1 MKKCLSVLLLSVML
15 FLMLPATGMAE
26 GRALSYVSAENTL
39 WLDTFEEGDVSGY
52 YLDTGNNLR
61 EVVSDPDNTGNQVYH
76 IKKDTYTN
84 SKNLR
89 WYGAEHNAIFTGYET
104 TQFDA
109 RFHGADNYDWDYW
122 EIKLRLDPYAE
133 IGLVNVRTD
142 ANGQCFVALN
152 DGGSWSIP
160 ADPFPENTWHTFSIS
175 MSQDNALWN
184 FYLDGVLV
192 AEDMAIAN
200 QDVKTRKFH
209 GVYFSCSN
217 QTVTGNEIWLD
228 NVCGYWGLPGISGG
242 APTAIPTSAA
252 SAVPT
257 AAPSAAP
264 VTTPTPWTEDDL
276 TVTFLGGSI
285 TEGTGANRL
294 STGYAAQVGEWFRT
308 TYADKNVKIVN
319 AGYGGTGSNFGMF
332 RLKNQV
338 LDESPDIIFVE
349 FAVNDN
355 DYGYDAARKYMEGI
369 VRSALHAKKVPQI
382 IFVYTTKYWN
392 GFSNMKA
399 AHQSVADYYNIPS
412 IDVGAVVEERVANG
426 ANVYS
431 LLGDG
436 VHPTQTGHNLYAQTI
451 IDALSAHPDEY
462 FVFPTAKETPLIS
475 GNEVDMPRTVSL
487 AENATLTGDWTISS
501 YQDGSGAPATYMKT
515 IESNTAG
522 AEFTIDFY
530 GKYLGLSYV
539 MSNATGSLTYYI
551 DGKRVAITN
560 TNYGAINYEKG
571 TAKIVRDNLSDG
583 WHTLRMV
590 VNGDGAVK
598 LGDLLID
605 DGKAASSGVLLGDV
619 SGDGQVNAKDVTLLR
634 RAIAAGQTDE
644 IQSAGDFSGD
654 GQVNAKD
661 VTLLRRAI
669 AAGEV

>member
-1 MKKCLSVLLLSVML
+1 MKKGLSVLLASLML

-26 GRALSYVSAENTL
+26 ERALSYVSAENTL
-39 WLDTFEEGDVSGY
+39 WIDTFEEGDVSGY

-61 EVVSDPDNTGNQVYH
+61 EVVSDPENTGNQVYH

-89 WYGAEHNAIFTGYET
+89 WYGAEHNAVFTGYET

-122 EIKLRLDPYAE
+122 EVKLRLDPYAE
-133 IGLVNVRTD
+133 IGLVNVRTQ
-142 ANGQCFVALN
+142 NGMCFVEVN
-152 DGGSWSIP
+152 DGGNWSIP
-160 ADPFPENTWHTFSIS
+160 ADPFPENTWHTFSLS
-175 MSQDNALWN
+175 MSQEDALWN

-192 AEDMAIAN
+192 AEDMTIPN

-209 GVYFSCSN
+209 GVYFCCSN
-217 QTVTGNEIWLD
+217 ATVIGNEIWLD
-228 NVCGYWGLPGISGG
+228 NVCGYWGLPTLTGE
-242 APTAIPTSAA
+242 T
-252 SAVPT
+252 PT
-257 AAPSAAP
+257 AAPTAAATDTP
-264 VTTPTPWTEDDL
+264 TVAPTPAAVTTPTPWDEDDL
-276 TVTFLGGSI
+276 TVAFLGGSI

-308 TYADKNVKIVN
+308 TYTDKNVKIVN

-338 LDESPDIIFVE
+338 LDESPDILFVE

-355 DYGYDAARKYMEGI
+355 DYGDYVARKYMEGI
-369 VRSALHAKKVPQI
+369 VRSALHAEKVPQI

-392 GFSNMKA
+392 GFSNLKA
-399 AHQSVADYYNIPS
+399 SHQAVADYYNIPS
-412 IDVGAVVEERVANG
+412 IDMGAVIEERVANG

-451 IDALSAHPDEY
+451 TDALSSHPDEY
-462 FVFPTAKETPLIS
+462 FVLPTAKETPLVS

-487 AENATLTGDWTISS
+487 AENATLTGDWTIST
-501 YQDGSGAPATYMKT
+501 YQDGSSAPATYMKT
-515 IESNTAG
+515 IESGTKD

-539 MSNATGSLTYYI
+539 MSGTSGTVTYYI
-551 DGKRVAITN
+551 DGKRIGM
-560 TNYGAINYEKG
+560 YGTKYSAINYEKG
-571 TAKIVRDNLSDG
+571 TATILKDNLSED
-583 WHTLRMV
+583 WHTLRV
-590 VNGDGAVK
+590 VVYGDGVVK

-605 DGKAASSGVLLGDV
+605 DGKVAVSPVLVGDI
-619 SGDGQVNAKDVTLLR
+619 SGDGKVDAKDITLLR
-634 RAIAAGQTDE
+634 RAITKGETDA
-644 IQSAGDFSGD
+644 IQAVGDISGD
-654 GQVNAKD
+654 GKVDAKD
-661 VTLLRRAI
+661 ITFLRRMI
-669 AAGEV
+669 TAGAV